1 MRTRATI
8 YATPSLRALD
18 PRTDYHT
25 PHTMDTPTTP
35 ATPAAPAWAHLNT
48 DACQYYGGLL
58 DAQMVVTRTK
68 SGVRVQLASADE
80 RVLRE
85 MHMLAPISRETITR
99 RPGKKDTC
107 VGLLAGDA
115 ARRVLEFAAEWCVVK
130 KDLAV
135 AALAALD
142 DPDVV
147 IPGVEVPDA
156 PDVTLG
162 WASGFFDVR
171 GEVTPPAPAPAPAPA
186 PEPAA
191 EAEASADKPRAKA
204 VRARRA
210 TVRIIL
216 PKAEKPLVPSIQKVL
231 GGKVRKSSPCR
242 IVFTDVP
249 VFLDTVRAHL
259 RVRRMDLESIA
270 A

>member
-1 MRTRATI
+1 MST
-8 YATPSLRALD
+8 
-18 PRTDYHT
+18 TD
-25 PHTMDTPTTP
+25 
-35 ATPAAPAWAHLNT
+35 AWAHLST
-48 DACQYYGGLL
+48 DACEYYGGLL
-58 DAQMVVTRTK
+58 DAQMCVSRTK

-85 MHMLAPISRETITR
+85 MHMLVPISRETITR

-107 VGLLAGDA
+107 VGLLAGEA
-115 ARRVLEFAAEWCVVK
+115 ARRVLEFAARWCVVK

-135 AALAALD
+135 AALVALD
-142 DPDVV
+142 DPDAV
-147 IPGVEVPDA
+147 IPGVEMPDA

-171 GEVTPPAPAPAPAPA
+171 GEVTPPPALAVEHPD
-186 PEPAA
+186 PETTPPPVKKTK
-191 EAEASADKPRAKA
+191 S
-204 VRARRA
+204 RRA

-242 IVFTDVP
+242 IVFTDVS

-259 RVRRMDLESIA
+259 RVRRTDLESVA
-270 A
+270 

>member
-1 MRTRATI
+1 MVHTELKAPGGPDTPKNTTMTTETAA
-8 YATPSLRALD
+8 ATPVA
-18 PRTDYHT
+18 
-25 PHTMDTPTTP
+25 
-35 ATPAAPAWAHLNT
+35 ATPEAWAHLST
-48 DACQYYGGLL
+48 DACEYYGGLL
-58 DAQMVVTRTK
+58 DAQMCVSRTK

-107 VGLLAGDA
+107 VGLLAGEA
-115 ARRVLEFAAEWCVVK
+115 ARRVLEFAARWCVVK

-142 DPDVV
+142 DPDAA

-171 GEVTPPAPAPAPAPA
+171 GEVTPPPAPPAVA
-186 PEPAA
+186 VADPEKTPPAA
-191 EAEASADKPRAKA
+191 KKTIS
-204 VRARRA
+204 RRA

-242 IVFTDVP
+242 IVFTDVS

-259 RVRRMDLESIA
+259 RVRRTDLESVA
-270 A
+270 

>member
-1 MRTRATI
+1 M
-8 YATPSLRALD
+8 S
-18 PRTDYHT
+18 
-25 PHTMDTPTTP
+25 TTTTV
-35 ATPAAPAWAHLNT
+35 AGPAAAWAHLST
-48 DACQYYGGLL
+48 DACEYYGGLL
-58 DAQMVVTRTK
+58 DAQMCVSRTK

-107 VGLLAGDA
+107 VGLLAGEA
-115 ARRVLEFAAEWCVVK
+115 ARRVLEFAAQWCVVK

-135 AALAALD
+135 GALAALD
-142 DPDVV
+142 DPDAA
-147 IPGVEVPDA
+147 IPGVEMPDA

-171 GEVTPPAPAPAPAPA
+171 GEVTAAAPAPAPA
-186 PEPAA
+186 PEPDVDTADTAA
-191 EAEASADKPRAKA
+191 TKTRAKA
-204 VRARRA
+204 APRARRA

-259 RVRRMDLESIA
+259 RVRRMDLESVA
-270 A
+270 

>member
-1 MRTRATI
+1 MSTI
-8 YATPSLRALD
+8 TAPD
-18 PRTDYHT
+18 
-25 PHTMDTPTTP
+25 
-35 ATPAAPAWAHLNT
+35 AAPAWAHLST
-48 DACQYYGGLL
+48 DACEYYGGLL
-58 DAQMVVTRTK
+58 DAQMCVSRTK
-68 SGVRVQLASADE
+68 SRQGMAGSGVRVQLASADE

-107 VGLLAGDA
+107 VGLLAGEA
-115 ARRVLEFAAEWCVVK
+115 ARRVLEFAARWCVVK

-135 AALAALD
+135 AALTALD
-142 DPDVV
+142 DPEAA
-147 IPGVEVPDA
+147 IPGVEMPDA

-171 GEVTPPAPAPAPAPA
+171 GEVTPPPAPPAVA
-186 PEPAA
+186 DPETTPSPPAA
-191 EAEASADKPRAKA
+191 TKKTRS
-204 VRARRA
+204 RRA

-259 RVRRMDLESIA
+259 RVRRTDLESVA
-270 A
+270 

>member
-1 MRTRATI
+1 M
-8 YATPSLRALD
+8 S
-18 PRTDYHT
+18 
-25 PHTMDTPTTP
+25 TTTTV
-35 ATPAAPAWAHLNT
+35 AGPAAPAWAHLST
-48 DACQYYGGLL
+48 DACEYYGGLL
-58 DAQMVVTRTK
+58 DAQMCVSRTK

-107 VGLLAGDA
+107 VGLLAGEA
-115 ARRVLEFAAEWCVVK
+115 ARRVLEFAAQWCVVK

-135 AALAALD
+135 GALAALD
-142 DPDVV
+142 DPDAV
-147 IPGVEVPDA
+147 IPGVEMPDA
-156 PDVTLG
+156 PNVTLG

-171 GEVTPPAPAPAPAPA
+171 GEVTAAAPA
-186 PEPAA
+186 PEPAP
-191 EAEASADKPRAKA
+191 EASVDTSDTADTATKTTKTRAKA
-204 VRARRA
+204 APRARRA

-249 VFLDTVRAHL
+249 VFLNTVRAHL
-259 RVRRMDLESIA
+259 RVRRMDLESVA
-270 A
+270 

>member
-1 MRTRATI
+1 
-8 YATPSLRALD
+8 
-18 PRTDYHT
+18 
-25 PHTMDTPTTP
+25 MDTPTTP
-35 ATPAAPAWAHLNT
+35 ATPAGPAWAHLST

-115 ARRVLEFAAEWCVVK
+115 ARRVLDFAAEWCVVK

-171 GEVTPPAPAPAPAPA
+171 GEVTPPAPAPAPE
-186 PEPAA
+186 PEP
-191 EAEASADKPRAKA
+191 EPEASADKPRAKA

>member
-1 MRTRATI
+1 MTTETAAVGAAAA
-8 YATPSLRALD
+8 ATPD
-18 PRTDYHT
+18 
-25 PHTMDTPTTP
+25 
-35 ATPAAPAWAHLNT
+35 AWAHLST
-48 DACQYYGGLL
+48 DACEYYGGLL
-58 DAQMVVTRTK
+58 DAQMCVSRTK

-107 VGLLAGDA
+107 VGLLAGEA
-115 ARRVLEFAAEWCVVK
+115 ARRVLEFAARWCVVK

-142 DPDVV
+142 DPDAA

-171 GEVTPPAPAPAPAPA
+171 GEVTPPPAPPAVA
-186 PEPAA
+186 VADPEKTPPAA
-191 EAEASADKPRAKA
+191 KKTTPRT
-204 VRARRA
+204 RRA

-242 IVFTDVP
+242 IVFTDVS

-259 RVRRMDLESIA
+259 RVRRTDLESVA
-270 A
+270 

>member
-1 MRTRATI
+1 M
-8 YATPSLRALD
+8 S
-18 PRTDYHT
+18 
-25 PHTMDTPTTP
+25 TTVAGP
-35 ATPAAPAWAHLNT
+35 APAWAHLST
-48 DACQYYGGLL
+48 DACEYYGGLL
-58 DAQMVVTRTK
+58 DAQMCVSRTK

-107 VGLLAGDA
+107 VGLLAGEA
-115 ARRVLEFAAEWCVVK
+115 ARRVLEFAAQWCVVK

-135 AALAALD
+135 GALAALD
-142 DPDVV
+142 DPDAA
-147 IPGVEVPDA
+147 IPGVEMPDA

-171 GEVTPPAPAPAPAPA
+171 GEVTAAAPASA
-186 PEPAA
+186 PE
-191 EAEASADKPRAKA
+191 ASVDSTADTATKTRAKA
-204 VRARRA
+204 APRARRA

-249 VFLDTVRAHL
+249 MFLDTVRAHL
-259 RVRRMDLESIA
+259 RVRRMDLESVA
-270 A
+270 

>member
-1 MRTRATI
+1 M
-8 YATPSLRALD
+8 S
-18 PRTDYHT
+18 
-25 PHTMDTPTTP
+25 TTTTTVAGP
-35 ATPAAPAWAHLNT
+35 AAWAHLST
-48 DACQYYGGLL
+48 DACEYYGGLL
-58 DAQMVVTRTK
+58 DAQMCVSRTK

-107 VGLLAGDA
+107 VGLLAGEA
-115 ARRVLEFAAEWCVVK
+115 ARRVLEFAAQWCVVK

-135 AALAALD
+135 GALAALD
-142 DPDVV
+142 DPDAA
-147 IPGVEVPDA
+147 IPGVEMPDA

-171 GEVTPPAPAPAPAPA
+171 GEVTAASPAPAPATDT
-186 PEPAA
+186 AA
-191 EAEASADKPRAKA
+191 TKTRAKA
-204 VRARRA
+204 APRARRA

-259 RVRRMDLESIA
+259 RVRRMDLESVA
-270 A
+270 